1 MPKSLFVFSSLSLVS
16 MLRAR
21 PAAAAAL
28 TTAAACTRTAL
39 AVTRLTGLSRSRPS
53 ALLPSPLPR
62 LSVVS
67 QTTGQSGKMWTFAG
81 GGRDQR
87 SLVDFIASQRR
98 GVSGG
103 DVSPVAIEAMKAV
116 DRKEFIGPVAESRAN
131 VYLVSRRRF

>member
-1 MPKSLFVFSSLSLVS
+1 

-39 AVTRLTGLSRSRPS
+39 AVTRFTALPRSRPS
-53 ALLPSPLPR
+53 TLPVFR
-62 LSVVS
+62 AE
-67 QTTGQSGKMWTFAG
+67 GQNSSNGKMWTFAG

-87 SLVDFIASQRR
+87 SLVDYLVSQRR
-98 GVSGG
+98 GGRAGV

-116 DRKEFIGPVAESRAN
+116 DRKEFIGPVEESRAN
-131 VYLVSRRRF
+131 IYLVSGTGC